1 MIYKAVVTVN
11 VENEMDIQSLN
22 NYLSKAVILDIDIE
36 SEGYVG
42 VTSIEIDWDTLRTT
56 LE

>member
-36 SEGYVG
+36 SEGYAG